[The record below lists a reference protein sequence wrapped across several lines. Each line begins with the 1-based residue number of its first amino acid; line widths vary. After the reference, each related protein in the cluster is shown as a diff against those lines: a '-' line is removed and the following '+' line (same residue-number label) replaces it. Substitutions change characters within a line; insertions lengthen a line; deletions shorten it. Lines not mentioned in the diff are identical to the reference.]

1 MKNRMMQQIKLSY
14 GRRISLAWTYLV
26 IASLGEILGMMSINL
41 YLQKRTIQRLL
52 LIVVTFSFG
61 FIFLSLAMR
70 GISLGTAY
78 AVWTGLGA
86 AVAVL
91 MGILF
96 FNESAN
102 WKRIVFLC
110 CIIAGAVALNLLE
123 YTQSFANSIE
133 PFDCIILFNTTTFLL
148 A

>member
-1 MKNRMMQQIKLSY
+1 M
-14 GRRISLAWTYLV
+14 AWIYLV

-86 AVAVL
+86 AGAVL

-110 CIIAGAVALNLLE
+110 CIIAGAVGLKLLE
-123 YTQSFANSIE
+123 
-133 PFDCIILFNTTTFLL
+133 
-148 A
+148 

>member
-1 MKNRMMQQIKLSY
+1 M
-14 GRRISLAWTYLV
+14 
-26 IASLGEILGMMSINL
+26 GMMSINL
-41 YLQKRTIQRLL
+41 YLQKRTIQSLF

-78 AVWTGLGA
+78 SVWTGLGA

-91 MGILF
+91 MVILF
-96 FNESAN
+96 FNELAD

-110 CIIAGAVALNLLE
+110 CIIAGAVGLKLLE
-123 YTQSFANSIE
+123 YRQSFVKKIE
-133 PFDCIILFNTTTFLL
+133 PFYCIIRMNKYTFILSFIYR
-148 A
+148 